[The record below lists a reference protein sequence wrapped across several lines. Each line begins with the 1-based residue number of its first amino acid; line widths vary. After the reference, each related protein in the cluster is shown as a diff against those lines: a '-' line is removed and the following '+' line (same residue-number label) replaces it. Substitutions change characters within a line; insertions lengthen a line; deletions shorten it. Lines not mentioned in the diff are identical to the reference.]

1 MKDGNFLIDIML
13 GLLDLSANKK
23 KLTIL
28 LLGFDFEFE
37 PNENFEPGEEGL
49 VDESNDWYGGI
60 PSEDVMDKL
69 NTYYESEDL
78 VNGFRKQSRLLENLN
93 SFSEQELK
101 QLFYEGMGVPE
112 DKTKQEFIELVK
124 EKTEPYFNR

>member
-1 MKDGNFLIDIML
+1 MKTELIKEDDEFLYLNLFDEKSELRIF
-13 GLLDLSANKK
+13 N
-23 KLTIL
+23 
-28 LLGFDFEFE
+28 GFNFEFE

-49 VDESNDWYGGI
+49 IDESNDWYGGI

-78 VNGFRKQSRLLENLN
+78 VSGFRKQSRLLENLN

>member
-1 MKDGNFLIDIML
+1 MKTELIKEDDEFLYLNLFDEKSELRIF
-13 GLLDLSANKK
+13 N
-23 KLTIL
+23 
-28 LLGFDFEFE
+28 GFDFEFE